1 MKRFSF
7 LAGCTILSFALFALW
22 LAPTRVVTKAV
33 EINPK
38 SPEPIKVTPL
48 AIKSDQNRKTRESGS
63 WVNQP
68 LVQIENISG
77 KAIKYLTVEISFP
90 GSDALKMPF
99 MLTYGQSPGRKAAS
113 APGGLLQPGAR
124 INLTVGENG
133 CGRIGTRFLAQKIA
147 PPPGLTMTTTI
158 SGVIFA
164 DETAWFDGMLHVPD
178 KNNPLRWYVVG
189 VNPDSLNPATLLK
202 ATSIGAASARAH
214 APQGCYRKIGTEFIE
229 CCDFTFPSA
238 ILSQDPFGYDEPL
251 VLTHTCADG
260 STCEY
265 IKAVYCGTGG

>member
-1 MKRFSF
+1 
-7 LAGCTILSFALFALW
+7 
-22 LAPTRVVTKAV
+22 LAPTRVETKAV
-33 EINPK
+33 GINPQ
-38 SPEPIKVTPL
+38 SPEPIKVTL
-48 AIKSDQNRKTRESGS
+48 LSIKSDQNRKTRESSS

-77 KAIKYLTVEISFP
+77 KAIKYLTVEIRFP

-99 MLTYGQSPGRKAAS
+99 MLAYGQAPGRKAATQ
-113 APGGLLQPGAR
+113 PGGLLQPGAR

-133 CGRIGTRFLAQKIA
+133 GGRIGTRFLAQKIA

-178 KNNPLRWYVVG
+178 KNNPLRWYIVG
-189 VNPDSLNPATLLK
+189 ENPDNINPATLL
-202 ATSIGAASARAH
+202 TVESIRAGSARSH
-214 APQGCYRKIGTEFIE
+214 AAQGCYRKRGTEMIE
-229 CCDFTFPSA
+229 CCDLIFPSA
-238 ILSQDPFGYDEPL
+238 LLSQDPFGYDEPL
-251 VLTHTCADG
+251 VLTHTCEDG

-265 IKAVYCGTGG
+265 IKAVYCGTGGE